1 MSFSFFDWF
10 NFVLVRHFDVKL
22 ALDNW
27 RDFLHLLNNLN
38 AAQHHLKQKLKI
50 IERDTL
56 ECVDIGATLETLKR
70 QNLLNLKRE
79 GNTESAKRRCLR
91 WTHSHWATPL
101 HSKLEKKKWYDRERA
116 AFVRSFVR
124 SFVHSLVERSD
135 QFKKFLNQ
143 CFLFSLQTLDLRTP
157 TTTSSTSQMHA
168 SSSSMWKYEAKLII
182 YFLLRC
188 ALVSP
193 SYSVSLFSTKII
205 AAKTNRFREGQLPLL

>member
-1 MSFSFFDWF
+1 MPAMDA
-10 NFVLVRHFDVKL
+10 L
-22 ALDNW
+22 ALS
-27 RDFLHLLNNLN
+27 H
-38 AAQHHLKQKLKI
+38 AASFQ
-50 IERDTL
+50 
-56 ECVDIGATLETLKR
+56 IGKEEMIRSRKS
-70 QNLLNLKRE
+70 
-79 GNTESAKRRCLR
+79 GI
-91 WTHSHWATPL
+91 
-101 HSKLEKKKWYDRERA
+101 
-116 AFVRSFVR
+116 RSFVR

-205 AAKTNRFREGQLPLL
+205 AAKTNRFREGQLLLLKCLENNPNK

>member
-1 MSFSFFDWF
+1 MCRHWRNVG
-10 NFVLVRHFDVKL
+10 NFKTTKFAEFKTRRQHWIRETAMPAMDAL
-22 ALDNW
+22 ALS
-27 RDFLHLLNNLN
+27 H
-38 AAQHHLKQKLKI
+38 AASFQ
-50 IERDTL
+50 
-56 ECVDIGATLETLKR
+56 IGKEEMIRSRKS
-70 QNLLNLKRE
+70 
-79 GNTESAKRRCLR
+79 GI
-91 WTHSHWATPL
+91 
-101 HSKLEKKKWYDRERA
+101 
-116 AFVRSFVR
+116 RSFVR

>member
-1 MSFSFFDWF
+1 MPAMDA
-10 NFVLVRHFDVKL
+10 L
-22 ALDNW
+22 ALS
-27 RDFLHLLNNLN
+27 H
-38 AAQHHLKQKLKI
+38 AASFQ
-50 IERDTL
+50 
-56 ECVDIGATLETLKR
+56 IGKE
-70 QNLLNLKRE
+70 E
-79 GNTESAKRRCLR
+79 MI
-91 WTHSHWATPL
+91 
-101 HSKLEKKKWYDRERA
+101 
-116 AFVRSFVR
+116 RSRKSGIR

-168 SSSSMWKYEAKLII
+168 SSSSSMWKYEAKLII